1 MWGLQEPKL
10 LNTGILCMDFRI
22 CSQFDLIVIYDR
34 FKVTMHLQG
43 VPFGKI
49 RMYTSFNTTL
59 TNNISEE
66 SLKYEIYDNNT
77 I

>member
-1 MWGLQEPKL
+1 
-10 LNTGILCMDFRI
+10 MDFRI

-43 VPFGKI
+43 VSFGKI